1 MFLGNEENKEFNVK
15 TLYDNLTNITYDP
28 YMKHIW
34 KRKISPKIEIF
45 MWLLENNV
53 LLTKENL
60 VKRNWIWRYLLWLLF

>member
-53 LLTKENL
+53 
-60 VKRNWIWRYLLWLLF
+60 F